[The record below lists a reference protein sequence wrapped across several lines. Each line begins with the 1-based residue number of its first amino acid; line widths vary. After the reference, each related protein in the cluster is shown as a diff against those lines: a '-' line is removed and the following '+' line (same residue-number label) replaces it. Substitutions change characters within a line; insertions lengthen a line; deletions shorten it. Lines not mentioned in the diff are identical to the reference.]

1 MYQIISTIGNRFFLL
16 FLSLIGSIISTRY
29 LGPEGRGLF
38 YYWSSSIV
46 LVSQFG
52 NLGLHASNTY
62 LFSKKKVDISLLASN
77 SVLISLIS
85 GIFFSSIIIIVSLLI
100 GRDEI
105 SSISLLIPIY
115 VISIMELN
123 SYFFSNLL
131 VALNKINKFNYS
143 EFLGRS
149 IPIFISI
156 YISIIYASPV
166 KLIWGLCLSSIITF
180 LINIHFLSKYLTIRI
195 PNISILSLGA
205 KYSFKS
211 YLTCLVSGLALKIN
225 IFIIQPYVSAIEFGQ
240 WSLGI
245 QIFEYLSI
253 VPASIALVVLPKMMR
268 QENPKIIL
276 NSYRKYIFI
285 TMFFISLIFIFLG
298 KDALIFLYG
307 EEYSNVYRFVLCA
320 LPGLI
325 FFSLMSIT
333 SQFLASVGYPIKQ
346 IFVWLV
352 VLLFQ
357 VFFSKLTIPYYGS
370 QGAMIGIS
378 ISFFIGYLFLNNLSK
393 IYVSD

>member
-38 YYWSSSIV
+38 FYWSSSIV

-52 NLGLHASNTY
+52 NLGLHASNIY

-85 GIFFSSIIIIVSLLI
+85 GIFFSSILIFVSLLI
-100 GRDEI
+100 GREEI

-115 VISIMELN
+115 VVSIMELN

-180 LINIHFLSKYLTIRI
+180 LINIYFLSKYIRIRI
-195 PNISILSLGA
+195 PNISVFFLGA

-211 YLTCLVSGLALKIN
+211 YLTCLVSGLSLKIN
-225 IFIIQPYVSAIEFGQ
+225 IFIIQPFVSAIIFGQ

-253 VPASIALVVLPKMMR
+253 IPASIALVVLPKMMR
-268 QENPKIIL
+268 QDNPKL
-276 NSYRKYIFI
+276 LLKSYRKYTLI
-285 TMFFISLIFIFLG
+285 TMFFISLIFIFFG
-298 KDALIFLYG
+298 KVTLIFLYG
-307 EEYSNVYRFVLCA
+307 EEYSVVYRYILFA

-325 FFSLMSIT
+325 FYSLMAIT

-346 IFVWLV
+346 LFIWLV
-352 VLLFQ
+352 VILIQ
-357 VFFSKLTIPYYGS
+357 VLFSKFTLSYYGPE
-370 QGAMIGIS
+370 GAMIGLS
-378 ISFFIGYLFLNNLSK
+378 ISFIVGYVFLNNLSK

>member
-1 MYQIISTIGNRFFLL
+1 MNQIISTIGNRFFLI

-46 LVSQFG
+46 LVTQFG
-52 NLGLHASNTY
+52 NLGLSFSNIY
-62 LFSKKKVDISLLASN
+62 LLSKKKIDISLLAAN

-85 GIFFSSIIIIVSLLI
+85 GIFFSSILIVVSLLI
-100 GRDEI
+100 GKDEI
-105 SSISLLIPIY
+105 RTISLLIPIY
-115 VISIMELN
+115 VISILELN

-143 EFLGRS
+143 EFLCRS

-156 YISIIYASPV
+156 YISITYASPV

-180 LINIHFLSKYLTIRI
+180 LINFHFLSKYIRIKI
-195 PNISILSLGA
+195 PNISVLSLGA

-211 YLTCLVSGLALKIN
+211 YLTCLVSGLSLKIN
-225 IFIIQPYVSAIEFGQ
+225 IFIIQPYVSGIIFGK

-245 QIFEYLSI
+245 QIFEHLSI
-253 VPASIALVVLPKMMR
+253 IPASIALVVLPKMMR
-268 QENPKIIL
+268 EDNPKLLL
-276 NSYRKYIFI
+276 NSYRKYTFI
-285 TMFFISLIFIFLG
+285 TMFFISLMFIFLG
-298 KDALIFLYG
+298 KDTLIFLYG
-307 EEYSNVYRFVLCA
+307 EEYSVVYRYVLFA

-346 IFVWLV
+346 LFIWLV
-352 VLLFQ
+352 VLLIQ
-357 VFFSKLTIPYYGS
+357 VLFSKFTLPYYGPE
-370 QGAMIGIS
+370 GTIIGIS
-378 ISFFIGYLFLNNLSK
+378 ISFFMGYIFLNNLSK
-393 IYVSD
+393 IYFSE